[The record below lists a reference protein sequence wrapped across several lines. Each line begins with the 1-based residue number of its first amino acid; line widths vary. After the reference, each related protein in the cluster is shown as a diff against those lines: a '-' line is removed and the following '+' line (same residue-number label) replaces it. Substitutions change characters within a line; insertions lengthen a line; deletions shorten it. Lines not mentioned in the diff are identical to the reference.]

1 MSKATRIAK
10 SFMIDRSVLNYLQQ
24 TRSNGSQSERVNAL
38 LHRAILEEQSDALAR
53 EAAEFFA
60 DSGKAERTESK
71 AFSAASRRAITRNE
85 E

>member
-10 SFMIDRSVLNYLQQ
+10 SFMVDRSILDYLQQ

-38 LHRAILEEQSDALAR
+38 LRRAIVEEQSDTLAR
-53 EAAEFFA
+53 ESSEFFA
-60 DSGKAERTESK
+60 STSKAERAESK
-71 AFSAASRRAITRNE
+71 AFAAASRRAIARDE